1 VFQSKRTG
9 KAYSDVAL
17 LAVMKTAAERFGR
30 EILVSDI
37 AGKLAVPH
45 GFRSSFRVWAT
56 ENKADDRSAEM
67 QLGHV
72 VGDEVRQAYD
82 RAVLLEQ
89 RRELM
94 TRWEQY
100 VFSATGGEE

>member
-1 VFQSKRTG
+1 
-9 KAYSDVAL
+9 
-17 LAVMKTAAERFGR
+17 M
-30 EILVSDI
+30 
-37 AGKLAVPH
+37 
-45 GFRSSFRVWAT
+45 WAT

>member
-1 VFQSKRTG
+1 MPN
-9 KAYSDVAL
+9 YAL
-17 LAVMKTAAERFGR
+17 LSANGSDRPGIVAAIAAVLLESDCNIEDSQMARLGPEFACM
-30 EILVSDI
+30 LVIRMPEGMVS
-37 AGKLAVPH
+37 GQLES
-45 GFRSSFRVWAT
+45 R
-56 ENKADDRSAEM
+56 
-67 QLGHV
+67 LGHV